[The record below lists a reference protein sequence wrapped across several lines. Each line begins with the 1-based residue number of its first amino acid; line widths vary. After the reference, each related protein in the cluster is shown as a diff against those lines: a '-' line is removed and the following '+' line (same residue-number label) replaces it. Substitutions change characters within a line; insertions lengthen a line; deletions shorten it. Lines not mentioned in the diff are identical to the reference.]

1 MAGDRAAAAD
11 VGFAVPV
18 GEDAAGL
25 GEDHGKGAGIP
36 RPHHGIDRGV
46 DAAGGDERN
55 AVAVAPTANLAA
67 AAGDAH
73 QGVGRAC
80 AFKILET
87 SGGDERVAQ
96 ACAPSH
102 PRGNTTAH
110 AGKVG
115 AFPPSAGAAHRP
127 QALAKRWERAD
138 SRHHLV
144 AMLECDK
151 RSKERHARSERD
163 GAVDRIEDPTPTAG
177 AGNLAVLLAEDG
189 IGGKRGAN
197 AVAQQRFDLAVG
209 GGHRRIVGLRLYDE
223 RVGLKMAHRDRASAV
238 REIEHERDAR
248 IDGREV
254 LHRPIVMAPRGGDG
268 PGFFCEMHAGENFTR
283 PRDRLRRMLRN
294 RHTLTLCTG
303 AALAMVVGAS
313 AVAGAVASESG
324 RATDGQQWSFEF
336 EQSAWTPAPTI
347 DPARAAVSGLGGRL
361 SQMADAG
368 DEEAGTQRVRA
379 YDMDASAWWS
389 NAVGAVLSARVIDDA
404 APAGNQPVPQLMLTD
419 LCAGWRVYQSP
430 LASVDVLGGARV
442 AAASDGGSDEG
453 GGGAGRRG
461 SGFADLGAYESTSAA
476 IVGLRSKVEVARGC
490 AISLRA
496 DVSPRTSGAGMAW
509 SIGGG
514 ARVDVGGEWTLSV
527 DAGWRTLDAALVDT
541 LGGGGGSGRSRSD
554 EAIGAVWVGLSKS
567 F

>member
-11 VGFAVPV
+11 VGLAVPV
-18 GEDAAGL
+18 GKDAASFGK
-25 GEDHGKGAGIP
+25 DHGKGAGIP
-36 RPHHGIDRGV
+36 RPHHGLDRGV
-46 DAAGGDERN
+46 DAAGGNERD

-96 ACAPSH
+96 ACAPPH

-115 AFPPSAGAAHRP
+115 AFPPSAGAAYRP
-127 QALAKRWERAD
+127 QALAKRWKRAD

-151 RSKERHARSERD
+151 RSEERHARGERD

-177 AGNLAVLLAEDG
+177 AGNLAVLLAENG

-197 AVAQQRFDLAVG
+197 ARAQQCFDLAVG
-209 GGHRRIVGLRLYDE
+209 GGHRRIVGFRLYDE

-268 PGFFCEMHAGENFTR
+268 PGFFGEMHAGENFM
-283 PRDRLRRMLRN
+283 PPMDRLRMMLRN
-294 RHTLTLCTG
+294 RHTLILCTG
-303 AALAMVVGAS
+303 AALAMVVGAT
-313 AVAGAVASESG
+313 VGATVGASV
-324 RATDGQQWSFEF
+324 DQQWSFEF

-347 DPARAAVSGLGGRL
+347 GPARAAVSGLGGRL

-389 NAVGAVLSARVIDDA
+389 NAVGAVLSTRVIDDA
-404 APAGNQPVPQLMLTD
+404 APSGNQAVPQLMLTD

-442 AAASDGGSDEG
+442 AAASDGGG
-453 GGGAGRRG
+453 GGGRRE

-476 IVGLRSKVEVARGC
+476 IVGMRSKVEVARGC

-496 DVSPRTSGAGMAW
+496 DASPRTSGAGMAW

-541 LGGGGGSGRSRSD
+541 LGGDGSGRSRSD

>member
-1 MAGDRAAAAD
+1 MD
-11 VGFAVPV
+11 
-18 GEDAAGL
+18 
-25 GEDHGKGAGIP
+25 
-36 RPHHGIDRGV
+36 
-46 DAAGGDERN
+46 
-55 AVAVAPTANLAA
+55 
-67 AAGDAH
+67 
-73 QGVGRAC
+73 Q
-80 AFKILET
+80 
-87 SGGDERVAQ
+87 
-96 ACAPSH
+96 
-102 PRGNTTAH
+102 
-110 AGKVG
+110 
-115 AFPPSAGAAHRP
+115 
-127 QALAKRWERAD
+127 
-138 SRHHLV
+138 
-144 AMLECDK
+144 
-151 RSKERHARSERD
+151 
-163 GAVDRIEDPTPTAG
+163 
-177 AGNLAVLLAEDG
+177 
-189 IGGKRGAN
+189 
-197 AVAQQRFDLAVG
+197 
-209 GGHRRIVGLRLYDE
+209 
-223 RVGLKMAHRDRASAV
+223 
-238 REIEHERDAR
+238 
-248 IDGREV
+248 
-254 LHRPIVMAPRGGDG
+254 
-268 PGFFCEMHAGENFTR
+268 FFCEMHAGENFTR

-313 AVAGAVASESG
+313 AVAGESG

-361 SQMADAG
+361 SQLADAG
-368 DEEAGTQRVRA
+368 DEEAGARRVRA

-404 APAGNQPVPQLMLTD
+404 APSGNQPVPQLMLTD

-430 LASVDVLGGARV
+430 LASLDVLGGGRV
-442 AAASDGGSDEG
+442 AAASDGGGDEG
-453 GGGAGRRG
+453 GGGGGGGRRG

-476 IVGLRSKVEVARGC
+476 IVGMRTKVEVARGC

-496 DVSPRTSGAGMAW
+496 DASPRTSGAGMAW